1 MVQKTANITR
11 HCEEPRRG
19 DEANSLLARRLLR
32 ALRALAMTVFV
43 LGISVCPAFAE
54 SSVNIPVHHWAY
66 DALDTLAINGLAD
79 SCGLTTKPITRMDAA
94 RMIETAIY
102 RIQDKKVEF
111 SPFNENRISRLEDM
125 LDKLIKEFRPELLEL
140 GVTSAAEN
148 DAPAK
153 NLRFKL
159 ADPIYTQSIYANVKK
174 TGDMLYENQR
184 GLHLKDGLNYKMRIA
199 GWVEY
204 DNFLAIALEPAIK
217 FAKDTKDF
225 YIETGY
231 VKLSYWNIEI
241 EAGRDTL
248 WWGPGYHGSML
259 LSDNT
264 YPLDLVKIKSAHPFM
279 LPWEKLGKWNI
290 DFFVARLDKDR
301 DYSYAKL
308 GGIRLECTP
317 FDRLTLGF
325 SRTAIFGGRGR
336 PGLGLKNYVNMF
348 LGRNELNQDVN
359 ANASDQLSSFDF
371 KLNIFSNT
379 QVYGEWAGEDK
390 FAPWENE
397 APGFLAGL
405 LLSDIFNIETL
416 DLRTEYAKTDA
427 AWYKHGIYTS
437 GYRYKSD
444 VLGHHMGGDADD
456 FFMRLSK
463 NFSVTQDNI
472 ESFTLGGQFDYETHG
487 RSSAYPEHKYEA
499 GIDTTFNLT
508 DSKSVKL
515 LYEYE
520 AYSNFNNISGDKI
533 HNNILEAEANIR
545 F

>member
-148 DAPAK
+148 DEPAK

-279 LPWEKLGKWNI
+279 LPWEKLGKWNV
-290 DFFVARLDKDR
+290 DFFVAQLDKKR
-301 DYSYAKL
+301 DYPRANL
-308 GGIRLECTP
+308 GGLRLECAP
-317 FDRLTLGF
+317 YDRLTLGF
-325 SRTAIFGGRGR
+325 SRTAIFGGEGR
-336 PGLGLKNYVNMF
+336 PHLGVKNYWDIF
-348 LGRNELNQDVN
+348 WARGELSQDVSK
-359 ANASDQLSSFDF
+359 NASNQLSSVDF
-371 KLNIFSNT
+371 KLNIFDNL
-379 QVYGEWAGEDK
+379 QFYGEWAGEDK

-397 APGFLAGL
+397 SPGFLAGL
-405 LLSDIFNIETL
+405 FVSDLFNMRSL
-416 DLRTEYAKTDA
+416 DYRMEYARNDA
-427 AWYKHGIYTS
+427 AWYTHGIYTT
-437 GYRYKSD
+437 GYKYKGNII
-444 VLGHHMGGDADD
+444 GHHMGGDAQDL
-456 FFMRLSK
+456 FMRISR
-463 NFSVTQDNI
+463 NFSENQDYF
-472 ESFTLGGQFDYETHG
+472 ESFTLGGEFDYEQHG
-487 RSSAYPEHKYEA
+487 RTLAYPEDKYEVA
-499 GIDTTFNLT
+499 IDGIFYLSG
-508 DSKSVKL
+508 SKSARLMLKRQ
-515 LYEYE
+515 EYRNFE
-520 AYSNFNNISGDKI
+520 NVSGTKAYNNIF
-533 HNNILEAEANIR
+533 EAEANIK